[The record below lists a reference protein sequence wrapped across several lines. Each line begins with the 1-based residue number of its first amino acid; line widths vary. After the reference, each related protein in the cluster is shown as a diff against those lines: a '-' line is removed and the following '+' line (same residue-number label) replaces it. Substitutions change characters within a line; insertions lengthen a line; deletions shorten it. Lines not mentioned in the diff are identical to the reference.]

1 MFSLLLL
8 PLKAIKWFVK
18 LSGVRGGLLLL
29 LGVAVGMLVA
39 PERGAVMRARLR
51 ARIDEVRAGRAADG
65 FDPIV

>member
-1 MFSLLLL
+1 VFSLLLL

-29 LGVAVGMLVA
+29 LGVAVGRLVA

>member
-1 MFSLLLL
+1 VFSLLLL